1 MLRALATWTMISAVR
16 GLATMSSTTLERL
29 VAPRT
34 CCGATVA
41 RILLLGDGDLSC
53 SAAVADAATVEV
65 VPTTFESP
73 ASLEELYGGDARRR
87 ADGLAA
93 VYGVDATAPQALGRF
108 DRVIFNFPHA
118 PGKQNIRRNREL
130 LRAACA
136 NVERSLLAPRGE
148 LVVALDGGQAGTAP
162 DLRGARDDAARIQA
176 FKASWQLDV
185 AAADAGLLVAESSRF
200 APFYET
206 RSHRLRRFSP
216 RDARLHCLARDGE
229 LAGVEDAPACY
240 TFEVQLFGVDGDVA
254 RVSAVAEATSTLVA
268 DVRHVDAY
276 VHRDARTS
284 HAFQIALGSRSV
296 ALTRDTADAARV
308 AIEAEFDRRF
318 EVRRS
323 KAGHRVSAPRPW
335 VS

>member
-1 MLRALATWTMISAVR
+1 MAACARTAAVSTLARYT
-16 GLATMSSTTLERL
+16 
-29 VAPRT
+29 AP
-34 CCGATVA
+34 ATVSGA
-41 RILLLGDGDLSC
+41 PCRRVLCLGDGDLSC
-53 SAAVADAATVEV
+53 SAALAEARHWEAGALTATTLDTRDDLHRKYGADAA
-65 VPTTFESP
+65 
-73 ASLEELYGGDARRR
+73 ARF
-87 ADGLAA
+87 DWLGA
-93 VYGVDATAPQALGRF
+93 VGGVDATAPRDLGGAF

-162 DLRGARDDAARIQA
+162 DLRGAGDDAARIQA

-185 AAADAGLLVAESSRF
+185 AAADAGLLVAASSRF